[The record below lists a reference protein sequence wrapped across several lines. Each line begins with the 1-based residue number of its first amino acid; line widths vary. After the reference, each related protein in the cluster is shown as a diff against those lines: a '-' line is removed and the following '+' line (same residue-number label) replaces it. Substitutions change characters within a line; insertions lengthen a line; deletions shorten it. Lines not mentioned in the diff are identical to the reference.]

1 MEKYLEVKA
10 EGKKAYDICITDS
23 FAALAGELE
32 QWGIKNRKL
41 CIVTERQV
49 ASYYMDEVRG
59 ILEKQCAKLGTVY
72 FSGRRRK

>member
-59 ILEKQCAKLGTVY
+59 MVLIGKICWLPLAAALWEI
-72 FSGRRRK
+72 